1 MTSPQLTERK
11 KHVDHVKKPNNILTE
26 RQWCFSR
33 LLKVFRNDLFK
44 KKKNI
49 VSRQTDAHSAISSF
63 WKITNKTG
71 ACLLTRLPL

>member
-44 KKKNI
+44 KKKTLSADKPMHI
-49 VSRQTDAHSAISSF
+49 VQFQASGKS
-63 WKITNKTG
+63 
-71 ACLLTRLPL
+71 LTRQEPVC